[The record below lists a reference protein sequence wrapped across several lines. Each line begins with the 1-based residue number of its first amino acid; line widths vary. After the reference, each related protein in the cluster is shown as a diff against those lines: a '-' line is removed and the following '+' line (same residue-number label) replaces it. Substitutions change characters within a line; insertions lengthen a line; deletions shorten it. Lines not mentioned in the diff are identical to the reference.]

1 MTKKTLFLFLTIITN
16 FAVQAQVHFKD
27 AVVANS
33 PVNIASE
40 KINKLYV
47 EPPVRLKST
56 GSVKSEF
63 EVTYVGFPEDAKK
76 AFQYAVSIWESLI
89 SSPVPVKVLAKWENI
104 DGNVLALSRPSAFY
118 VNFDGAPLSNVYYP
132 VSLAEKLA
140 GKDINSGEPDIVCS
154 FNNNYSW
161 YFGTDGNTP
170 VSQYDFVSSVLHE
183 ITHGLGVSGFLKDDG
198 GTGFFDNSENLP
210 GVYDYFIFNSQNQQI
225 SDKSLFNSPS
235 SDLHQQLTSNELK
248 FSHPEKSNDKTVEW
262 IYAPTKWNEGSS
274 IYHTNNSGY
283 DNGLMTP
290 FACKG
295 AAIHNPEGATLE
307 ILSRMGWKS
316 VSFDFE
322 EMKDIE
328 VACAE
333 LPVKVGIFSDMEID
347 SSTVQLV
354 YSTDYFAT
362 SKAVKLQFDD
372 AVKQFSGNIPLDFY
386 QGNVQ
391 YYFEAKTAENQLFK
405 LPAQAPSKKFILRVG
420 PDYSAP
426 ELVHNPVKFISAR
439 VPELD
444 LSVIARDNIGI
455 KSVKVEYRLN
465 GVVQE
470 PVVLAAFGN
479 DNYKGS
485 MNVSCLLKSNQQLEY
500 RLVAEDNSIRGNK
513 KMVPS
518 SGYFSVDVFSELE
531 PVSSYINDF
540 ENVSEDFLMADFGV
554 SRVPGFTSGILHS
567 RHPYPNSI
575 LENEKYNLVAQLR
588 HPVIL
593 QENGKMTFDEVVLV
607 EPGEKEAVYT
617 ESLFWDYVI
626 VEGSSDNGYT
636 WQPLTTGYDSGADD
650 KWNSAFNGA
659 LTNNSSVAVG
669 NEGLFVRH
677 EISLTGNNNFSAGD
691 VLILRFRLAS
701 DKTVSGWGWA
711 IDNLEIQNTTT
722 GNDKLMAES
731 KLNVYPNPFRTG
743 FYVDCPAANGFNPIE
758 IKVADLYGNTVYQNL
773 NYTPSET
780 KIRIELADSKPGI
793 YLVSVSDGNSLLTS
807 NKIVKY

>member
-1 MTKKTLFLFLTIITN
+1 MDASGCPVHLLCSN
-16 FAVQAQVHFKD
+16 VQAQVHFKD

-56 GSVKSEF
+56 VSVKSEF

-89 SSPVPVKVLAKWENI
+89 SSPVPVKILAKWENI

-210 GVYDYFIFNSQNQQI
+210 SVYDYFIFNSQNQQI

-362 SKAVKLQFDD
+362 SKAVKLHFDD

-391 YYFEAKTAENQLFK
+391 YYFEAKTAENQLFN

-426 ELVHNPVKFISAR
+426 ELVHNPVKFISAQ

-444 LSVIARDNIGI
+444 LSVIAHDNIGI
-455 KSVKVEYRLN
+455 KSVKVEYKLN

-470 PVVLAAFGN
+470 PVVLN
-479 DNYKGS
+479 NT
-485 MNVSCLLKSNQQLEY
+485 SNE
-500 RLVAEDNSIRGNK
+500 
-513 KMVPS
+513 
-518 SGYFSVDVFSELE
+518 FF
-531 PVSSYINDF
+531 
-540 ENVSEDFLMADFGV
+540 
-554 SRVPGFTSGILHS
+554 
-567 RHPYPNSI
+567 
-575 LENEKYNLVAQLR
+575 
-588 HPVIL
+588 
-593 QENGKMTFDEVVLV
+593 
-607 EPGEKEAVYT
+607 
-617 ESLFWDYVI
+617 
-626 VEGSSDNGYT
+626 
-636 WQPLTTGYDSGADD
+636 
-650 KWNSAFNGA
+650 KWN
-659 LTNNSSVAVG
+659 TAV
-669 NEGLFVRH
+669 FKKY
-677 EISLTGNNNFSAGD
+677 
-691 VLILRFRLAS
+691 
-701 DKTVSGWGWA
+701 DK
-711 IDNLEIQNTTT
+711 
-722 GNDKLMAES
+722 
-731 KLNVYPNPFRTG
+731 
-743 FYVDCPAANGFNPIE
+743 
-758 IKVADLYGNTVYQNL
+758 
-773 NYTPSET
+773 
-780 KIRIELADSKPGI
+780 
-793 YLVSVSDGNSLLTS
+793 
-807 NKIVKY
+807 